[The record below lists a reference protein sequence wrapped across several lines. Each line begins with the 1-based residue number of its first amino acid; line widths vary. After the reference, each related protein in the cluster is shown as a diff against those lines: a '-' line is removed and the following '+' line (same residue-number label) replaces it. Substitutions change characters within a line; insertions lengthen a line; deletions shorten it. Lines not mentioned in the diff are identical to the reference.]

1 MPAPLDNRHIAA
13 KLSADEEMIM
23 PPTSESLTKQWIEHN
38 PQVMGGTAVIRGTRM
53 TVYSVAGRVAHGDS
67 IDSILEDNP
76 DLCRDAVEAA
86 LAFARA
92 NPLVGRPGG
101 RPWQA

>member
-1 MPAPLDNRHIAA
+1 MR
-13 KLSADEEMIM
+13 
-23 PPTSESLTKQWIEHN
+23 PTTESLATRWIEHN

-76 DLCRDAVEAA
+76 DLCRDAIEAA

-92 NPLVGRPGG
+92 NPLISRPGG